1 MLSKTTIVT
10 LGLVTLAGLG
20 GCASSGSSSSGLKG
34 PPTEIAGAYVPAG
47 EFMRVRLDKELRSFE
62 SGRQHFTATV
72 ETPLVDSHGYM
83 VVPAG
88 AKVHGQALSI
98 EANRERV
105 LRIELSDIELANG
118 RTADLDARVLS
129 AGNYKLARSEQ
140 LTPSGYA
147 TIHPK
152 PYAADGRAAPY
163 HGYYV
168 GNQREVRLGQGTT
181 LRLELTSP
189 IVLR

>member
-10 LGLVTLAGLG
+10 LGVVTLAGFG
-20 GCASSGSSSSGLKG
+20 GCASTGSSGLHG
-34 PPTEIAGAYVPAG
+34 PTTTIAGAYVPAG
-47 EFMRVRLDKELRSFE
+47 EFMRVRLDNELRSFE
-62 SGRQHFTATV
+62 SGRQPFTATV

-83 VVPAG
+83 VIPAG
-88 AKVHGQALSI
+88 AKVRGQALAI
-98 EANRERV
+98 HANHERV
-105 LRIELSDIELANG
+105 LRLELNDIELANG
-118 RTADLDARVLS
+118 RTANLDARVLS
-129 AGNYKLARSEQ
+129 AGNYKLARAEQ
-140 LTPSGYA
+140 LTPGGYA

-163 HGYYV
+163 HGFYV
-168 GNQREVRLGQGTT
+168 GNQREVKLGLGTT